1 MDKMYVSKEDLAK
14 TIGKYSSNNSKPIL
28 TGFAI
33 IWIIF
38 SAIILCIGIVIALVI
53 ALVMAL
59 VLSVAYLP
67 FILVDIVLVKLFK
80 KG

>member
-38 SAIILCIGIVIALVI
+38 SAIILCIGIVIALV
-53 ALVMAL
+53 MAL

>member
-38 SAIILCIGIVIALVI
+38 SAIILCIGIVIALV
-53 ALVMAL
+53 MAL
-59 VLSVAYLP
+59 VLSVVYLP
-67 FILVDIVLVKLFK
+67 FILVDVVLVKLFK